1 MVVGPPPS
9 ARVLKTMPGDRHQTH
24 QTVRRFKGETVF
36 DWEAEPSSERPSE
49 FTESTQTQYGHVFAP
64 STRSRNSTLEVA
76 RPRPPQKRGG
86 LGAMWI
92 AIVISFAVVAGS
104 VIGYTRYREGQ
115 LAAAADRAA
124 ELAARSAPPPPA
136 ALPAKSA
143 KTNPPAARP

>member
-86 LGAMWI
+86 LGAMCGW
-92 AIVISFAVVAGS
+92 ATAQISRQVRAC
-104 VIGYTRYREGQ
+104 GQ
-115 LAAAADRAA
+115 GWARRAFG
-124 ELAARSAPPPPA
+124 L
-136 ALPAKSA
+136 
-143 KTNPPAARP
+143 TT